1 MAAEASVTSD
11 ITEIPEV
18 CQWYEI
24 RIPRKHIIIPPAAL
38 RATKEF
44 ERAIRYALQ
53 LATDSEKFNELQ
65 KVFKEFGYYYPYW
78 IITGWYYIRISLFL
92 TFLKVVDS
100 GGDLSLLRD
109 DYDVD
114 GWMESTTTRQDL
126 IVPFDFN
133 PIYDLLEDKVSSEVQ
148 RIYRAQ
154 CDHLT
159 PQVDSLSD
167 ADNSTAS
174 ALVPISKTSRK
185 VGVTKDVHF
194 GGYLS
199 EEEAVELVNE
209 TDIAKFMRSVSLAGK
224 PRVECVVRHT
234 SLGTS
239 INTHAFLPSDS
250 LDESEN
256 DSGFVKAA
264 IASQI
269 ESNGG
274 ELQPS
279 MREGR
284 YFVMYVTYRELV
296 FDSKYIK
303 GTDNFKQSVIKALG
317 MKSDMEKYHQLQ
329 KVFRRFGYYY
339 PSSISLGGRLVH
351 RASPNELL
359 GVWPSKKGVES
370 IDILFKK
377 NDLLSITQNPEKIEA
392 IGGSSI
398 FTGCQDW
405 IDSIRN
411 NQTRTQFGSLRPIY
425 ELLEDE
431 QRSQVLQL
439 FDGNQNYIDGF
450 PEIPRGLHFDGTE
463 AGHQAIEFTK
473 DKAHSGMIMLRSFLG
488 HPNVE
493 RTKRYAKGFKGIEKY
508 LSLDIETSDKLPGS
522 FGFVLGSEGAYK
534 ERCISREHHYSKTES
549 LHDVAYPTQQFK
561 EAINKALLV
570 GREDQDTYLALQD
583 VFQLFGYYY
592 PSSIQIGIIICA
604 EYIPAAYSILIYQ
617 KPKIVEIIQSEN
629 DNREDSN
636 SESCRVVVKT
646 DQSLSK
652 ETVINAIEKSLA
664 NSGHWSSI
672 GGDSSILLSNDVKSW
687 INTVEANQTVT
698 QFRGLKPIY
707 ELLAEDQRHKVQ
719 QTYENVILED
729 GRVLYGYLLEVEG
742 CDQESE
748 DKPDNCLE
756 ISPISTEE
764 LFDKLLAQVF
774 PNSNTAIEFCRSMC
788 ADYGFSIIEEKVTDK
803 IICLYC
809 SLSALPECKLHALQ
823 DEKDKDLCQWGV
835 MLFKNDKAQWQFQKF
850 AHNNESM
857 HSHTLTTQETESYCA
872 PKPKRKSRIAVKPV
886 AEFSVYEQGTTNA
899 HYVRY
904 GDIVRLWEPEYPDGG
919 KFISAHGALGTAFMS
934 SLTALEFLR
943 FKKRMKNSKLDL
955 LWRIIP
961 YSLTSDEDESEADYK
976 LDEGEKVADN
986 YNYDRNNDIVMFESQ
1001 SALKLNIQACLCFD
1015 STSIS
1020 GMSLGRF
1027 TKAYSGSF
1035 YIRHINQY
1043 AFLKNQVRGKEIT
1056 FSSKTNTLKY
1066 LPSNIGSGVAYMYG
1080 LHELDIDNTQA
1091 SKYLKLAINEDE
1103 KQAIYEL
1110 GNLHWRI
1117 GEHQKALDMY
1127 KEAALC
1133 SVREVYQKLGDLYH
1147 TGSSG
1152 SHLTDSYAIA
1162 QNQKT
1167 AFAYYSIGGIFG
1179 DAKAALKIGEYY
1191 EKGCIEDFGID
1202 YNKALR
1208 WYKYVSN
1215 QLEVPT
1221 ARSAIGRV
1229 KHTLANET
1237 KNPSKADELRR
1248 EAYKEFET
1256 AALGEPYAKFMV
1268 AVYNLNG
1275 WGCQQPDPAFGFDM
1289 LLSLVET
1296 GFNMALHGIAKCYE
1310 QGVSVERDLEKASAY
1325 EKLAMSMDAQ

>member
-392 IGGSSI
+392 IGTDELWEHQSSI

-549 LHDVAYPTQQFK
+549 LHDVAYVTFK
-561 EAINKALLV
+561 EA
-570 GREDQDTYLALQD
+570 
-583 VFQLFGYYY
+583 
-592 PSSIQIGIIICA
+592 C
-604 EYIPAAYSILIYQ
+604 
-617 KPKIVEIIQSEN
+617 
-629 DNREDSN
+629 
-636 SESCRVVVKT
+636 
-646 DQSLSK
+646 
-652 ETVINAIEKSLA
+652 
-664 NSGHWSSI
+664 
-672 GGDSSILLSNDVKSW
+672 GDSSILLSNDVKSW